1 MKTETSVLALARDMG
16 SANVI
21 GPIVQELRN
30 RGFKVVLFAEEDG
43 KGIDKFRQAGI
54 DFSPLLAGSSL
65 EDMVHTYNPE
75 VVITGLSS
83 PRHLE
88 SDLDREARKRGIPVV
103 NVEDYWGVHARCVAP
118 PDLVIT
124 IDKTSAVLVH
134 QAYPKARLCIAG
146 LAGILPVIPRPEGME
161 KFDQLR
167 RNSGAKIVVFTDGD
181 IMCKPGLRL
190 LCECIR
196 LTKMPVRLVPNFHPK
211 YVNAPMPGYAGT
223 WGERWEEV
231 LQPLRD
237 IGGVCDIACTGD
249 EAAMLAD
256 ATVSS
261 FSTLLFRAA
270 NMGKHAITVWT
281 EAAAAHVGRVANLKE
296 APLMMKGGFPV
307 IREPVPLDD
316 ILASTPPRLNINPFD
331 AAVAADAVQKFL

>member
-1 MKTETSVLALARDMG
+1 MG

-21 GPIVQELRN
+21 GPIAQELRS

-43 KGIDKFRQAGI
+43 KGINKFRQAGI
-54 DFSPLLAGSSL
+54 DFSPLFAGSSL
-65 EDMVHTYNPE
+65 EDMAHTYNPQ

-88 SDLDREARKRGIPVV
+88 SDLDKEAQKRGIPVV
-103 NVEDYWGVHARCVAP
+103 NVEDYWGVHARCVVP

-146 LAGILPVIPRPEGME
+146 LAGILPVIPRPEVME

-167 RNSGAKIVVFTDGD
+167 RNSGAKIIVFTDGD
-181 IMCKPGLRL
+181 IMCETGLYL

-196 LTKMPVRLVPNFHPK
+196 LTKTPVRLVPNFHPN
-211 YVNAPMPGYAGT
+211 YINAPMPGYAGT
-223 WGERWEEV
+223 WGKRWEEV

-237 IGGVCDIACTGD
+237 IGGVCDIVCTGD

-270 NMGKHAITVWT
+270 HTGKHAVTVWT
-281 EAAAAHVGRVANLKE
+281 AEAAEHMGRVTNLKE

-316 ILASTPPRLNINPFD
+316 ILASTPPRLNISSFD
-331 AAVAADAVQKFL
+331 AVAAAAAVQKFL